1 MAKWVKHELLSG
13 KHEHKIPQEKVME
26 RILQEYPYIEEEDP
40 NKFDTDEEPEQ
51 EENQQANMKVYV
63 QNLTSQMTTLVTAMK

>member
-1 MAKWVKHELLSG
+1 
-13 KHEHKIPQEKVME
+13 ME